1 VPKFLHKKPRS
12 VRDVLEDL
20 GLPPETIEKAEQAG
34 TSELLAIDGVVLPE
48 RGKLTIEELAAK
60 VGVEVEVVRVFWRAL
75 GFVDPIDGEL
85 AFNKRDVTILKS
97 LFELTNEELI
107 DRELSMQLARV
118 LGQSMA
124 QLATAVV
131 DAGESRSGAVGADTD
146 QSFALRAGA
155 LLPFLSDVIDYSFRR
170 HLRAAARRRVVVALA
185 DDDVGQVIG
194 FADLVRFTELSMQL
208 DERELAVV
216 VGGFD
221 QVINRV
227 VVRHGG
233 RVVKM
238 IGDGAMFSVLD
249 PAQGAMIA
257 LELSAAVAAD
267 DRLPGIRVAM
277 ASGPVLARDG
287 DVYGPVVNM
296 ASRLVTVGRAGAVNV
311 SQELR
316 DALAGDR
323 RFALRS
329 LGDRSLRHIGN
340 VRVYRLRPGPDWAT
354 DGAGGR

>member
-1 VPKFLHKKPRS
+1 MPKFLHKKPRS

-131 DAGESRSGAVGADTD
+131 DAGESRSGADTD

-155 LLPFLSDVIDYSFRR
+155 LLPFSLRR
-170 HLRAAARRRVVVALA
+170 HRLLVSGVTCGPRRV
-185 DDDVGQVIG
+185 DVSSSPWP
-194 FADLVRFTELSMQL
+194 TTMS
-208 DERELAVV
+208 
-216 VGGFD
+216 
-221 QVINRV
+221 
-227 VVRHGG
+227 
-233 RVVKM
+233 
-238 IGDGAMFSVLD
+238 
-249 PAQGAMIA
+249 
-257 LELSAAVAAD
+257 
-267 DRLPGIRVAM
+267 
-277 ASGPVLARDG
+277 
-287 DVYGPVVNM
+287 
-296 ASRLVTVGRAGAVNV
+296 
-311 SQELR
+311 
-316 DALAGDR
+316 
-323 RFALRS
+323 
-329 LGDRSLRHIGN
+329 DRSSGSPTSSGSPNSACSSMSVSSPSWSVDSIR
-340 VRVYRLRPGPDWAT
+340 
-354 DGAGGR
+354 

>member
-1 VPKFLHKKPRS
+1 
-12 VRDVLEDL
+12 
-20 GLPPETIEKAEQAG
+20 
-34 TSELLAIDGVVLPE
+34 
-48 RGKLTIEELAAK
+48 
-60 VGVEVEVVRVFWRAL
+60 
-75 GFVDPIDGEL
+75 
-85 AFNKRDVTILKS
+85 
-97 LFELTNEELI
+97 
-107 DRELSMQLARV
+107 
-118 LGQSMA
+118 
-124 QLATAVV
+124 
-131 DAGESRSGAVGADTD
+131 
-146 QSFALRAGA
+146 
-155 LLPFLSDVIDYSFRR
+155 
-170 HLRAAARRRVVVALA
+170 
-185 DDDVGQVIG
+185 
-194 FADLVRFTELSMQL
+194 MQL

-249 PAQGAMIA
+249 PAHAAMIA

-354 DGAGGR
+354 DGVGGR